1 MSENSP
7 KNQLFY
13 GDNLDVLGRH
23 VADESVDLV
32 YLDPPFNSNANYNVL
47 FAERDGTQAAAQIKV
62 FDDTW
67 RWDEGAAR
75 AYADVVEAGGRVS
88 QAMQAFRT
96 FLGESDMLA
105 YLAMM
110 APRLVELRR
119 VLKPTGSLW
128 LHCDPT
134 ASHYLKMLLDSIFD
148 PRRLLNEVTWKR
160 SSAHSDTKQGMRRC
174 GKIRDIL
181 LAYTKSDEYTWNPQY
196 TPYTNEYAE
205 AEYRHVDDH
214 GRHFKETDVTAAKPG
229 GDTEYEWRV
238 KRPRGARNR
247 WQADLVDEYRKPVMG
262 WEYLGVRPYTG
273 RYWAYSKQNLIAFWN
288 EGKLIHRRTGAPRLM
303 QLADEMPGIALQD
316 LWDDIPPALGNEDL
330 GYPTQK
336 PIALLER
343 IITASSNGGDVVLDP
358 FCGCGTTITAAQT
371 LGRQWIGIDVTNLA
385 ITLIRHRLK
394 DAYGDDIE
402 QTYKVIGEPVS
413 VPDAEALAAA
423 DPYQFQWWALGL
435 VGARP
440 AEGKKGADQ
449 GIDGRI
455 YFHDGDT
462 GKTKQ
467 IVLSVKAGKLHA
479 PYVRD
484 LRGVVEREQAALGVL
499 LTLNAPTKAM
509 RTEAASAGFYASPW
523 GQHPRVQ
530 ILTVG
535 ELLAGKKLD
544 TPPPR
549 QTSRTYKR
557 APKALKKA
565 GEQPGIFGDG

>member
-1 MSENSP
+1 MAENP
-7 KNQLFY
+7 PNQLYY
-13 GDNLDVLGRH
+13 GDNLDVLRRY

-47 FAERDGTQAAAQIKV
+47 FAERDGTQAAAQIKA
-62 FDDTW
+62 FEDTW
-67 RWDEGAAR
+67 HWDENAAR
-75 AYADVVEAGGRVS
+75 SYQDVVEHGGGVS

-119 VLKPTGSLW
+119 VLKSTGSLW

-196 TPYTNEYAE
+196 TPYTNEYVE
-205 AEYRHVDDH
+205 AEYRHVDEH
-214 GRHFKETDVTAAKPG
+214 GRHYKETDVTAAKPG

-247 WQADLVDEYRKPVMG
+247 WQADLVDEHRKPVRG
-262 WEYLGVRPYTG
+262 WEYLGVLPYTG
-273 RYWAYSKQNLIAFWN
+273 RYWAYSKKNLIAFWN

-303 QLADEMPGIALQD
+303 QFADEMPGIALQD
-316 LWDDIPPALGNEDL
+316 LWDDIPPALGNEEL
-330 GYPTQK
+330 AYPTQK
-336 PIALLER
+336 PLALLER

-358 FCGCGTTITAAQT
+358 FCGCGTAIAAAQQ
-371 LGRQWIGIDVTNLA
+371 LNRSWVGIDITNLA
-385 ITLIRHRLK
+385 ITLIRHRLR

-402 QTYKVIGEPVS
+402 QIYQVIGEPVS
-413 VPDAEALAAA
+413 VPDAESLAAS

-435 VGARP
+435 MGARP

-455 YFHDGDT
+455 YFHDGDA

-467 IVLSVKAGKLHA
+467 IVISVKAGKLHA

-499 LTLNAPTKAM
+499 LTLNTPTKAM

-530 ILTVG
+530 ILTVE
-535 ELLAGKKLD
+535 ELLAGKKPD
-544 TPPPR
+544 APPPR
-549 QTSRTYKR
+549 QTSLTYKR

-565 GEQPGIFGDG
+565 GEQPGMFGDG

>member
-7 KNQLFY
+7 NKLFY

-47 FAERDGTQAAAQIKV
+47 FAERDGTQAAAQIKA
-62 FDDTW
+62 FEDTW

-75 AYADVVEAGGRVS
+75 AYTDVVEAGGRVS

-96 FLGESDMLA
+96 LLGESDMLA

-110 APRLVELRR
+110 APRVVELRR
-119 VLKPTGSLW
+119 VLKPTGSLY

-134 ASHYLKMLLDSIFD
+134 ASHYLKMLLDAVFGPVNFRTEI
-148 PRRLLNEVTWKR
+148 VWKR
-160 SSAHSDTKQGMRRC
+160 SSAHSDAKQGRTQHGR
-174 GKIRDIL
+174 IHDVIL
-181 LAYTKSDEYTWNPQY
+181 FYTKTDVWDWNHVF
-196 TPYTNEYAE
+196 TPYDASYTYTDAFYKHVEPKTGRR
-205 AEYRHVDDH
+205 YRLGDLT
-214 GRHFKETDVTAAKPG
+214 GPGGAAKGNPS
-229 GDTEYEWRV
+229 YE
-238 KRPRGARNR
+238 
-247 WQADLVDEYRKPVMG
+247 VMG
-262 WEYLGVRPYTG
+262 VTRFWR
-273 RYWAYSKQNLIAFWN
+273 YSKEKMAELT
-288 EGKLIHRRTGAPRLM
+288 RRGRIVQMKPGAVPAYKRYL
-303 QLADEMPGIALQD
+303 DEMPGVSLQD
-316 LWDDIPPALGNEDL
+316 LWADIGPIGAQAQERL

-336 PIALLER
+336 PEALLAR
-343 IITASSNGGDVVLDP
+343 IITASSHEGAIVLDP
-358 FCGCGTTITAAQT
+358 FCGCGTTIAAAQA
-371 LGRQWIGIDVTNLA
+371 LGRRWIGIDVTNLA

-394 DAYGDDIE
+394 DTYGNDIE
-402 QTYKVIGEPVS
+402 QTYQVIGEPVS
-413 VPDAEALAAA
+413 VPDAEALATS

-467 IVLSVKAGKLHA
+467 IIISVKAGKLHA

-484 LRGVVEREQAALGVL
+484 LRGVVEREQAALDVL

-544 TPPPR
+544 APPPR

-565 GEQPGIFGDG
+565 GEQPGMFLDG

>member
-1 MSENSP
+1 MPENSP
-7 KNQLFY
+7 NQLFY

-47 FAERDGTQAAAQIKV
+47 FAERDGTQAAAQIKA
-62 FDDTW
+62 FEDTW

-110 APRLVELRR
+110 APRLMELRR
-119 VLKPTGSLW
+119 VLKPTGSLY
-128 LHCDPT
+128 LHCDAT
-134 ASHYLKMLLDSIFD
+134 ASHYLKVLLDGIFD
-148 PRRLLNEVTWKR
+148 PRGFRADIRWKR
-160 SSAHSDTKQGMRRC
+160 TSAHSNVLTNWALVSDQ
-174 GKIRDIL
+174 L
-181 LAYTKSDEYTWNPQY
+181 LFYTKGNQWTWNQLY
-196 TPYTNEYAE
+196 KPYDPAYLESHYGQHDAEGRRFTTRDLTAPMQRASSGQLYAW
-205 AEYRHVDDH
+205 
-214 GRHFKETDVTAAKPG
+214 K
-229 GDTEYEWRV
+229 
-238 KRPRGARNR
+238 NI
-247 WQADLVDEYRKPVMG
+247 KPVSTRCWSFTKDKMEDFEAKG
-262 WEYLGVRPYTG
+262 LLVYGKSGV
-273 RYWAYSKQNLIAFWN
+273 
-288 EGKLIHRRTGAPRLM
+288 PRLKLYLDD
-303 QLADEMPGIALQD
+303 QLGTPVSDN
-316 LWDDIPPALGNEDL
+316 WSDITPINSQAQERL

-336 PIALLER
+336 PEALLER
-343 IITASSNGGDVVLDP
+343 ILAASSNEGDVVLDP
-358 FCGCGTTITAAQT
+358 FCGCGTTIAAAQA

-385 ITLIRHRLK
+385 ITLIRHRLR
-394 DAYGDDIE
+394 DSYGDDIE
-402 QTYKVIGEPVS
+402 QTYQVIGEPVS
-413 VPDAEALAAA
+413 IPDAEALATS

-544 TPPPR
+544 APPPR

>member
-1 MSENSP
+1 MPENSQ

-47 FAERDGTQAAAQIKV
+47 FAERDGTQAAAQIKA
-62 FDDTW
+62 FEDTW

-75 AYADVVEAGGRVS
+75 AYEGVVEAGGRVS

-96 FLGESDMLA
+96 FLGENDMLA
-105 YLAMM
+105 YLSMM

-119 VLKPTGSLW
+119 VMKDASSLY

-134 ASHYLKMLLDSIFD
+134 SSHYLKLLLDAVFGPSNF
-148 PRRLLNEVTWKR
+148 RNEIVWKR
-160 SSAHSDTKQGMRRC
+160 KAGRGETNNAA
-174 GKIRDIL
+174 IRFGVTTDSIL
-181 LAYTKSDEYTWNPQY
+181 F
-196 TPYTNEYAE
+196 YAK
-205 AEYRHVDDH
+205 
-214 GRHFKETDVTAAKPG
+214 GPAALFH
-229 GDTEYEWRV
+229 R
-238 KRPRGARNR
+238 
-247 WQADLVDEYRKPVMG
+247 QYRKNKAAYIESKFTHVEPSG
-262 WEYLGVRPYTG
+262 RRYHLDNITSPSYRP
-273 RYWAYSKQNLIAFWN
+273 NLIYEYKGYKPPEKGWAVSRERMEEMDR
-288 EGKLIHRRTGAPRLM
+288 EGRIHFPADQTKRLRRKRYLDE
-303 QLADEMPGIALQD
+303 LAGETVDT
-316 LWDDIPPALGNEDL
+316 LWDDIPPVNSQAQERL

-336 PIALLER
+336 PEALLAR
-343 IITASSNGGDVVLDP
+343 ILSASSNEGDVVLDP

-402 QTYKVIGEPVS
+402 QTYEVIGEPVS
-413 VPDAEALAAA
+413 VPDAEALAAS

-440 AEGKKGADQ
+440 AEGKKGADK

-535 ELLAGKKLD
+535 EILAGKKLD
-544 TPPPR
+544 APPPR

-557 APKALKKA
+557 APRALKKA
-565 GEQPGIFGDG
+565 GEQPGMFGDG